1 MAYIYFG
8 VVHNIR
14 PGKQAMKN
22 INSLDIPIIQP
33 SDPKYSWG
41 H

>member
-22 INSLDIPIIQP
+22 INSLDIPYTYYLTLR
-33 SDPKYSWG
+33 S
-41 H
+41 